1 MLGRTEAIEFKG
13 QGTGYWLCQRLTML
27 VSWKH
32 VKMYR
37 FACLFAILGA
47 ALAGGL
53 KAWQVYNDEGDKVL
67 TWLLLFEPEAYTS
80 FTFLLGFMV
89 AFRTNQAYQRHW
101 EGVTL
106 LQNMMGNW
114 HDAAS
119 SLIAFCRHSSAT
131 TRDIMDFQ
139 HVLVRLLSL
148 MNALVFCELSGHDGD
163 SITSTDHLQ
172 YKLLDIAGLD
182 HQTLR
187 SIVDSDCRPELAFQ
201 KVQALIVNA
210 VKKGVLTIPPPL
222 LTRSFQEMS
231 NAMLNFHE
239 ASKLASVPFPGAYSA
254 ATHILTAV
262 HIFMTPM
269 VVVFWSRTVTWCAV
283 FSFVLI
289 FIMCSL
295 LTLAEGLD
303 NPFDPNTSELDLLGA
318 QILFNNRLAC
328 LMRECDSEVPVLSR
342 DALLEPIKRPS
353 PMPHNTPRA
362 TIATARSLRDLF
374 NCVQG
379 RNGSM
384 DSMTRIG
391 SLAISSRKRLNSDT
405 SFDVASTA
413 DSEHMRGSDYHRG
426 SQLSEIKDSVA
437 GELDTWSPRRDNNY
451 VVRARPA
458 RRLMPE
464 GLHGAAILPVSPVR
478 PDGGESEGSRSPVA
492 SRETQDH
499 RVEGDACIAQEGWQ
513 PQRSSDTVQVQ
524 SVDSPIGAAEKIG
537 QESGCSPCKACKP
550 FAV

>member
-1 MLGRTEAIEFKG
+1 MLGRTEAMEFKG
-13 QGTGYWLCQRLTML
+13 QGASYWLQHRLKKL
-27 VSWKH
+27 VSWRH
-32 VKMYR
+32 VKLYR

-47 ALAGGL
+47 GLAGGL
-53 KAWQVYNDEGDKVL
+53 KAWQVYNDEGDKLL
-67 TWLLLFEPEAYTS
+67 TWMLLFEPEAYTS

-119 SLIAFCRHSSAT
+119 SLVAFCRYSSANP
-131 TRDIMDFQ
+131 REIMEFQ

-163 SITSTDHLQ
+163 ALREDHLQ

-187 SIVDSDCRPELAFQ
+187 GIVESDCRPELAFQ

-239 ASKLASVPFPGAYSA
+239 ASKLAAVPFPGTYSA

-262 HIFMTPM
+262 HIFMTPIC
-269 VVVFWSRTVTWCAV
+269 VVFWSRTVTWCAI

-303 NPFDPNTSELDLLGA
+303 NPFDPATSELDLLGA

-328 LMRECDSEVPVLSR
+328 LMRESDMPVPQLSR

-391 SLAISSRKRLNSDT
+391 SLAYISRKRLNSDT

-413 DSEHMRGSDYHRG
+413 AETDCRGSR
-426 SQLSEIKDSVA
+426 LSEVKDGVDDQA
-437 GELDTWSPRRDNNY
+437 PLSPRRDREYNY
-451 VVRARPA
+451 VVRSRPA

-464 GLHGAAILPVSPVR
+464 GVHGAAIIPVSPIR
-478 PDGGESEGSRSPVA
+478 PDAGGDSD
-492 SRETQDH
+492 DH
-499 RVEGDACIAQEGWQ
+499 GHTTEEEPAECDAHVIAQEG
-513 PQRSSDTVQVQ
+513 RKSSRVSETNQVQ
-524 SVDSPIGAAEKIG
+524 SVDSPTGYGAAKQPG
-537 QESGCSPCKACKP
+537 QEAGCPCKP